1 VGDYGAVAFGL
12 ASNTTTAA
20 PVSGGAP
27 SATVGPVTWDG
38 PITAARG
45 YNPFNQTTP
54 PFTVNGVELGTGDY
68 RSLTNFASVID
79 GLSNTAFIGEKAVR
93 KDCLGS
99 GVVATGTCPNCPCG
113 DGCIYVAFGTTAAFA
128 GTAATAPATGG
139 NIQWNATM
147 HNVSYFMRGMV
158 VGNNAQASAPNPNQV
173 VNTPT
178 VLPRRPTQED
188 HRMRLGSWHPGISL
202 FQLGDGSARS
212 VSNAASTTVMQRF
225 GSRNDRL
232 TFDLP

>member
-1 VGDYGAVAFGL
+1 
-12 ASNTTTAA
+12 
-20 PVSGGAP
+20 
-27 SATVGPVTWDG
+27 VTWDG
-38 PITAARG
+38 PITAARC
-45 YNPFNQTTP
+45 YNPFPQQTP
-54 PFTVNGVELGTGDY
+54 PFTVGGIELGQGDY

-99 GVVATGTCPNCPCG
+99 GQVNTGTCPNCPCG
-113 DGCIYVAFGTTAAFA
+113 DGCIYVATGTTAAFA
-128 GTAATAPATGG
+128 GAASATGG
-139 NIQWNATM
+139 GNLQWNNTQ
-147 HNVSYFMRGMV
+147 HQVSYFMRGMV

-173 VNTPT
+173 VNSPT

-188 HRMRLGSWHPGISL
+188 HRMRFGSWHPGISL

-225 GSRNDRL
+225 GSRNDRR